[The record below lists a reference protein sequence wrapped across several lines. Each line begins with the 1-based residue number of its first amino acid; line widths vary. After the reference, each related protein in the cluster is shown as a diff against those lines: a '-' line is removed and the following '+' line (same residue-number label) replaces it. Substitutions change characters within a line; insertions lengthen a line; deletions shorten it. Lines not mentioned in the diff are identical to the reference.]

1 MGTIGRLIPWHVN
14 SISVGPIW
22 TPIYEKKYLSEEEKR
37 AHEESI
43 NRMVPLGRFGSVD
56 EVVSLVAFVASDEAS
71 YVTGADFAVD
81 GGFGI

>member
-1 MGTIGRLIPWHVN
+1 MKFLPLD
-14 SISVGPIW
+14 P
-22 TPIYEKKYLSEEEKR
+22 PLE
-37 AHEESI
+37 

-56 EVVSLVAFVASDEAS
+56 EVASLVAFVASDEAT